1 MKAILKKIRVE
12 TDSVKTFCFETQPF
26 TFISGQFVTLKAKI
40 GAEEVKRHY
49 SIASS
54 PKDDLL
60 ELTIAHSKDGKMST
74 YMHHIAKTGDIF
86 EIEGPLGKFTH
97 VGFDKI
103 VMIAG
108 GSGVVPFRSMIN
120 SAGDEEMVL
129 FYSTKRFEDIIY
141 EKEFFGLKKKNIR
154 IIYTLTGQPPTSWKG
169 YTGRLNM
176 QMMLENLRDPKE
188 YSYFICGPLEMVRF
202 FASELKNLGIE
213 HIKREVW

>member
-1 MKAILKKIRVE
+1 MRAVLRKIRFE
-12 TDSVKTFCFETQPF
+12 TDSVKTFCFETQSIS
-26 TFISGQFVTLKAKI
+26 FIPGQFVTLKATI

-54 PKDDLL
+54 PDDDLL
-60 ELTIAHSKDGKMST
+60 ELTIARSKEGKMST
-74 YMHHIAKTGDIF
+74 YMHDVARIGDIF

-120 SAGDEEMVL
+120 SSGDEEMVL

-141 EKEFFGLKKKNIR
+141 EKEFFGLKKKNVR

-176 QMMLENLRDPKE
+176 QMMLENLKNPKD
-188 YSYFICGPLEMVRF
+188 YAYFICGPLEMVRF
-202 FASELKNLGIE
+202 FASGLKDMGIE